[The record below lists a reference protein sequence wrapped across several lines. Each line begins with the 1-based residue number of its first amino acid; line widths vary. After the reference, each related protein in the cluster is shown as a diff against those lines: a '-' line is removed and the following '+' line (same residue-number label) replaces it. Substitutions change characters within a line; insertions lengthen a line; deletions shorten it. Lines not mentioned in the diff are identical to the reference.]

1 MSKIYTTAD
10 QIDFTLAEIPTMPI
24 PKSLLM
30 VEPTYFSVD
39 YVINPYMQGNIG
51 KVDKQ
56 KAMNEWNSIKKI
68 YETAGLT
75 VHPIPGAEGLPDMV
89 FCANQSL
96 PFLSEDGKKEVL
108 MSIMHSDMR
117 KQEVG
122 FIQNWYES
130 NGYTIH
136 QMDSEKV
143 TDFEGMGDAIWING
157 KRILFGGYGYRS
169 SLSAYDTVSE
179 KFGIP
184 IVAFE
189 LITEDFYHLDTCFC
203 SLNSETVLIYP
214 EAFKPEGVAII
225 KKLFK
230 NVIEANRYEG
240 AELFACNATCPNG
253 KNVVIQKGCVEV
265 NAELEKLGF
274 VVHEVETEEFLKS
287 GGSVFCMKMMVW

>member
-1 MSKIYTTAD
+1 
-10 QIDFTLAEIPTMPI
+10 
-24 PKSLLM
+24 
-30 VEPTYFSVD
+30 
-39 YVINPYMQGNIG
+39 MQGNIG